1 MFSILDGFRKVSHIE
16 HGIKD
21 ENDDLEFQHMYFRRD
36 QEHLLDKIKRKIA
49 GVSIFTFYRISIST
63 FTVIQLGTSLRTFK
77 FAHLATVS
85 LK

>member
-1 MFSILDGFRKVSHIE
+1 VFSILDGFRKVSHIE

-49 GVSIFTFYRISIST
+49 GVSIFTFYRI
-63 FTVIQLGTSLRTFK
+63 QLGTSLRTFK